1 MLCFLSINR
10 CLLTDCIVY
19 FLFCSSL
26 KYGHLFYRLGR
37 YHMNQKSDILEQIFT
52 QLKTHFTALEQ
63 PLLQRFINAIYRD
76 VSIVDLTTISPE
88 DLSGLTVS
96 LWREALEWNGKA
108 AKIKVFN
115 PDVEQDEW
123 QSTHTIISVLSRNIP
138 FIIDTLKIVLNKQNI
153 NLHRILY
160 SEIHSERSKDG
171 QLKALNTDND
181 TELLLYIEIDHTTS
195 PTERLKIKKS
205 LDKALSDVSLV
216 VDDHAKMMKK
226 VEQAIAISKKNNKKA
241 EASLLEEQ
249 TYLSWMLDNHFTFV
263 ACDEFTVKGNSI
275 DIVEDSY
282 LGLLKHHD
290 FMRQKNQFDC
300 IHELRAPS
308 LLHFSKASQRA
319 VVHRIAYPDVVYVKQ
334 FNAQGELIGGMRFIG
349 LYTSS
354 VYSGSPLMIPV
365 IRQKIANV
373 LAQSGLTLGGHY
385 YKELTQILSTY
396 AAEDLLLCDEKILLN
411 NVLEVLHAQ
420 ERKHLKLFL
429 RTDGNKRFVTALLY
443 VPRDVYNTEVR
454 LKFVELLSR
463 TMPIADSD
471 FQTYLSESNLA
482 RLRLVIHLD
491 KPYQGEL
498 EVTAIQL
505 RMQQIIKAWG
515 DELQYSLVEHYGEET
530 GVKLTRKY
538 GSAFPTSYQDIFS
551 PRVAVTDI
559 DRIEK
564 LFEFDG
570 RSMALRFYRSVEAN
584 NSELKLKLFHQNGA
598 LLLSDLI
605 PILENLGLKVA
616 EEYPYQV
623 SPINENTFWL
633 YDFTLLYDADE
644 HFDPEQYRDLFSD
657 AFIAIW
663 YAQADNDP
671 FNKLILGAGVAWRDI
686 VILRAYAKYLK
697 QIRFGFSHFAIAK
710 TLLDHS
716 VLVKQIVALFHA
728 RFNPEKQM
736 PLEKQIQLEQAILTS
751 LNEVS
756 NLNEDRVLRKYVEL
770 VMATIRCNYFQHK
783 EGPNQQKQSRDYISF
798 KFDHH
803 KITDIPLP
811 RLTYEVFVYSPRFEG
826 VHLRGGTVA
835 RGGLRWSD
843 RGEDFRT
850 EVLGLVKAQQV
861 KNSVIVPVGAKGG
874 FVAKHLHAGMDRDA
888 FMQEGIA
895 CYKMFISALL
905 EITDNLEGDTLIP
918 PSQVVRYDNDD
929 PYLVVAADKGTA
941 TFSDIANELATDRK
955 FWLNDAFAS
964 GGSNGYDHKKMGI
977 TAKGAWISVQRHFRE
992 LGVDVQSQ
1000 PISVVGIGDM
1010 AGDVFGNGML
1020 CSQKIKLLAAFNHLH
1035 IFIDPTPENL
1045 EASFEER
1052 QRLFDTPRTSWAD
1065 YNKKLISAGGGVFER
1080 SAKSIVVTP
1089 EMAKAFAIEQPKVTP
1104 TELISLLLKA
1114 PVDLLW
1120 NGGIGTYVKSEQE
1133 SHADVGD
1140 KANDN
1145 LRVNGSE
1152 LRCKVIGEGGNLGMT
1167 QGARIEFSLHG
1178 GQCFTDAID
1187 NAAGVNCSDLEVN
1200 IKILLDKLVSKGD
1213 LTPKQRNVW
1222 LQKMT
1227 DEVSALVLHNNYRQ
1241 AQSISLAYKQGYQ
1254 DIEEFRRLID
1264 SQEEKGKLNRGLE
1277 FIPSDEMITER
1288 KNAELGLVRPC
1299 ISVMI
1304 SYAKNEMKEELA
1316 KARISED
1323 SYLAKEAEKIF
1334 PAALVK
1340 SYPSEI
1346 HEHPLLSEIVATQVS
1361 NDLFNV
1367 MGATFAHRIMTS
1379 TGCSFLEL
1387 AKAWVA
1393 ARDVFNLPALLA
1405 DIESLD
1411 NRIDNAVQTQLINK
1425 LTSMVSHATRWI
1437 IRNDREHLD
1446 CALLIKKYQ
1455 SSLQTV
1461 TRNLPKLLSE
1471 QILQQRDLELNDA
1484 KQQGVPE
1491 ALANKL
1497 TNTEQ
1502 SYALLSIIAVA
1513 NKMKVS
1519 EALAAQ
1525 VYFYAEEQ
1533 LNLVNISTQLN
1544 LLPADSHWQSLAKEA
1559 MRDDLEWQQQRIA
1572 GSILT
1577 LLKGKNVVKAY
1588 EDWQAQHQ
1596 SLAERWHKMA
1606 DALAAIST
1614 PEFSMCQVAL
1624 RELLDLSKS

>member
-1 MLCFLSINR
+1 
-10 CLLTDCIVY
+10 
-19 FLFCSSL
+19 
-26 KYGHLFYRLGR
+26 
-37 YHMNQKSDILEQIFT
+37 MNQKSDILEQIFT
-52 QLKTHFTALEQ
+52 QLKTHFTAVEQ
-63 PLLQRFINAIYRD
+63 PLLQSFINAIYRD
-76 VSIVDLTTISPE
+76 VSIVDLTTITPA

-96 LWREALEWNGKA
+96 LWREAQEWNGKV
-108 AKIKVFN
+108 AKVKVFN

-138 FIIDTLKIVLNKQNI
+138 FVIDTLKIVLNKQNI

-160 SEIHSERSKDG
+160 SEIHSEREQSG
-171 QLKALNTDND
+171 QLKALNKEND

-216 VDDHAKMMKK
+216 VDDHEEMINK
-226 VEQAIAISKKNNKKA
+226 VKDAITASKKANKKPDQA
-241 EASLLEEQ
+241 LAEEQ
-249 TYLSWMLDNHFTFV
+249 TYLSWMVDNHFTFV
-263 ACDEFTVKGNSI
+263 ACDEFKVKNNDI
-275 DIVEDSY
+275 EIVENSQ
-282 LGLLKHHD
+282 LGLLKHTD
-290 FMRQKNQFDC
+290 FMRQKSQFDC
-300 IHELRAPS
+300 IHELQAPS

-334 FNAQGELIGGMRFIG
+334 FDKQGQLTGGIRFIG

-365 IRQKIANV
+365 VRQKITNV

-396 AAEDLLLCDEKILLN
+396 AVEDLLLCDEKTLLN
-411 NVLEVLHAQ
+411 NVVEVLHAQ

-491 KPYQGEL
+491 KPYEGEL

-505 RMQQIIKAWG
+505 RMQQIIKAWTE
-515 DELQYSLVEHYGEET
+515 ELQYSLIEHYGEET

-538 GSAFPTSYQDIFS
+538 ETAFPTSYQDIFNS
-551 PRVAVTDI
+551 RVAVTDI
-559 DRIEK
+559 ERIES
-564 LFEFDG
+564 LFESDG
-570 RSMALRFYRSVEAN
+570 RSMALRFYRSIEAN
-584 NSELKLKLFHQNGA
+584 DSELKLKLFHQNGA

-605 PILENLGLKVA
+605 PVLENLGLKVA
-616 EEYPYQV
+616 QEYPYQV
-623 SPINENTFWL
+623 TPINENTFWL
-633 YDFTLLYDADE
+633 YDFTLLYPDDE
-644 HFDPEQYRDLFSD
+644 HFDPELYRDLFSD

-663 YAQADNDP
+663 YGEADNDP
-671 FNKLILGAGVAWRDI
+671 FNKLILGAGIAWRDI
-686 VILRAYAKYLK
+686 VMLRAYAKYLK

-716 VLVKQIVALFHA
+716 VLVKKIVALFHA
-728 RFNPEKQM
+728 RFNPEKQV
-736 PLEKQIQLEQAILTS
+736 PLEKQAELENIILES

-770 VMATIRCNYFQHK
+770 VMATIRSNYFQTK
-783 EGPNQQKQSRDYISF
+783 EGVFEAEEFRDYISF

-811 RLTYEVFVYSPRFEG
+811 RLNYEVFVYSPRFEG
-826 VHLRGGTVA
+826 VHLRGGAVA

-874 FVAKHLHAGMDRDA
+874 FVAKRLNASMDRDT

-905 EITDNLEGDTLIP
+905 EITDNLENDTLVP
-918 PSQVVRYDNDD
+918 PLQVVRYDNDD

-992 LGVDVQSQ
+992 LGVDVQEQ

-1020 CSQKIKLLAAFNHLH
+1020 CSKKIKLLAAFNHLH
-1035 IFIDPTPENL
+1035 IFIDPNPENL
-1045 EASFEER
+1045 DACFEER
-1052 QRLFDTPRTSWAD
+1052 QRLFDTPRTSWTD
-1065 YNKKLISAGGGVFER
+1065 YNTKLISAGGGIFER
-1080 SAKSIVVTP
+1080 SAKSIAVTP
-1089 EMAKAFAIEQPKVTP
+1089 EMAKAFEINQPKVTP
-1104 TELISLLLKA
+1104 TELISLLLKS

-1167 QGARIEFSLHG
+1167 QSARIEFSLHG

-1264 SQEEKGKLNRGLE
+1264 SQEEKGKLNRALE
-1277 FIPSDEMITER
+1277 FIPTDEGITER

-1304 SYAKNEMKEELA
+1304 SYAKNEMKEQLA
-1316 KARISED
+1316 KARIAED
-1323 SYLAKEAEKIF
+1323 GYLAKEAEKIF

-1340 SYPSEI
+1340 SYKAEI

-1379 TGCSFLEL
+1379 TGCEFLDL

-1393 ARDVFNLPALLA
+1393 ARDIFNLPELLA

-1411 NRIDNAVQTQLINK
+1411 NKIDNQVQVQLINK
-1425 LTSMVSHATRWI
+1425 LVQMVSHATRWI
-1437 IRNDREHLD
+1437 IRNDRDQLD
-1446 CALLIKKYQ
+1446 CASLIEKYK
-1455 SSLQTV
+1455 SSLQAV
-1461 TRNLPKLLSE
+1461 KNNLPKVLSD
-1471 QILQQRDLELNDA
+1471 QALQQREVELA
-1484 KQQGVPE
+1484 KAKKEGVPNS
-1491 ALANKL
+1491 LANKL
-1497 TNTEQ
+1497 SNTEQ
-1502 SYALLSIIAVA
+1502 SYALLSIISVA
-1513 NKMKVS
+1513 SKL
-1519 EALAAQ
+1519 ELDPQLAAL
-1525 VYFYAEEQ
+1525 VYFYAEEK
-1533 LNLVNISTQLN
+1533 LKLVNISLQLN
-1544 LLPADSHWQSLAKEA
+1544 LLPADSYWQSLAKEA
-1559 MRDDLEWQQQRIA
+1559 MRDDLEWQQKRIA
-1572 GSILT
+1572 GAILV
-1577 LLKGKNVVKAY
+1577 LLQGKDVAKAY
-1588 EDWQAQHQ
+1588 TDWESQHQ
-1596 SLAERWHKMA
+1596 SLADRWYKMS
-1606 DALAAIST
+1606 DALSAVSV

>member
-1 MLCFLSINR
+1 
-10 CLLTDCIVY
+10 
-19 FLFCSSL
+19 
-26 KYGHLFYRLGR
+26 
-37 YHMNQKSDILEQIFT
+37 MNQKSDILEQIFT
-52 QLKTHFTALEQ
+52 QLKTHFTAVEQ
-63 PLLQRFINAIYRD
+63 PLLQNFINAIYRD
-76 VSIVDLTTISPE
+76 VSIVDLTTITPA

-96 LWREALEWNGKA
+96 LWREAQEWNGKV
-108 AKIKVFN
+108 AKVKVFN

-123 QSTHTIISVLSRNIP
+123 QSTHTIITVLNRNIP
-138 FIIDTLKIVLNKQNI
+138 FVIDTLKIVLNKQNI

-160 SEIHSERSKDG
+160 SEIHSERDQSG
-171 QLKALNTDND
+171 QLKVLNKNND

-216 VDDHAKMMKK
+216 VDDHEQMINK
-226 VEQAIAISKKNNKKA
+226 VKDAVTASKKANKKPD
-241 EASLLEEQ
+241 EALEEEQ
-249 TYLSWMLDNHFTFV
+249 TYLNWMVDNHFTFV
-263 ACDEFTVKGNSI
+263 ACDEFKIKNNEIEMVDNSQ
-275 DIVEDSY
+275 
-282 LGLLKHHD
+282 LGLLKHTD
-290 FMRQKNQFDC
+290 FMRQKSQFDC

-334 FNAQGELIGGMRFIG
+334 FNKQGELTGGVRFIG

-365 IRQKIANV
+365 VRQKIANV
-373 LAQSGLTLGGHY
+373 LAESGLTLGGHY
-385 YKELTQILSTY
+385 HKELAQILSTY
-396 AAEDLLLCDEKILLN
+396 AVEDLLLCDEKMLLN
-411 NVLEVLHAQ
+411 NVVEVLHAQ

-429 RTDGNKRFVTALLY
+429 RADGNKRFVTALLY

-491 KPYQGEL
+491 KPYEGEL

-505 RMQQIIKAWG
+505 RMQQIIKAWTE
-515 DELQYSLVEHYGEET
+515 ELQYSLVEHYGEEM

-538 GSAFPTSYQDIFS
+538 EAAFPTNYQDIFNS
-551 PRVAVTDI
+551 RVAVTDI
-559 DRIEK
+559 DRIES
-564 LFEFDG
+564 LFECDG
-570 RSMALRFYRSVEAN
+570 RSMALRFYRSIEAN
-584 NSELKLKLFHQNGA
+584 DSELKLKLFHQNGA

-616 EEYPYQV
+616 QEYPYQV
-623 SPINENTFWL
+623 TPINENTFWL
-633 YDFTLLYDADE
+633 YDFTLLYPDDDD
-644 HFDPEQYRDLFSD
+644 FDPELYRDLFSD

-663 YAQADNDP
+663 YGEADNDP
-671 FNKLILGAGVAWRDI
+671 FNKLILGAGIAWRDI
-686 VILRAYAKYLK
+686 VMLRAYAKYLK

-716 VLVKQIVALFHA
+716 ALVKKIVALFHA
-728 RFNPEKQM
+728 RFNPEKQVS
-736 PLEKQIQLEQAILTS
+736 LEKQADLESSILES

-770 VMATIRCNYFQHK
+770 VMATIRSNYFQTK
-783 EGPNQQKQSRDYISF
+783 EGVYQAEEFRDYISF
-798 KFDHH
+798 KFDHN

-811 RLTYEVFVYSPRFEG
+811 RLNYEVFVYSPRFEG
-826 VHLRGGTVA
+826 VHLRGGPVA

-874 FVAKHLHAGMDRDA
+874 FVAKHLNTNMDRDT

-905 EITDNLEGDTLIP
+905 EITDNLENDTLIP
-918 PSQVVRYDNDD
+918 PLQVVRYDNDD

-992 LGVDVQSQ
+992 LGVDVQEQ
-1000 PISVVGIGDM
+1000 PISVIGIGDM

-1020 CSQKIKLLAAFNHLH
+1020 CSKKIKLLAAFNHLH
-1035 IFIDPTPENL
+1035 IFIDPNPENL
-1045 EASFEER
+1045 DACFEER
-1052 QRLFDTPRTSWAD
+1052 QRLFDTPRTSWTD
-1065 YNKKLISAGGGVFER
+1065 YNAKLISAGGGIFER
-1080 SAKSIVVTP
+1080 SAKSIAVTP
-1089 EMAKAFAIEQPKVTP
+1089 EMAKAFSINQPNVTP
-1104 TELISLLLKA
+1104 TELISLLLKS

-1167 QGARIEFSLHG
+1167 QSARIEFSLHG

-1264 SQEEKGKLNRGLE
+1264 NQEEKGKLNRALE
-1277 FIPSDEMITER
+1277 FIPTDEVITER

-1316 KARISED
+1316 KARIAED
-1323 SYLAKEAEKIF
+1323 GYLAKEAEKIF
-1334 PAALVK
+1334 PEALVK
-1340 SYPSEI
+1340 SYQSEI

-1367 MGATFAHRIMTS
+1367 MGATFAHRLMTS
-1379 TGCSFLEL
+1379 TGCEFLDL

-1393 ARDVFNLPALLA
+1393 ARDIFNLPELLA
-1405 DIESLD
+1405 EIESLD
-1411 NRIDNAVQTQLINK
+1411 NKIDNQIQVELMSKLVQ
-1425 LTSMVSHATRWI
+1425 MVSHATRWI
-1437 IRNDREHLD
+1437 IRSDREHLD
-1446 CALLIKKYQ
+1446 CESLIKKYKT
-1455 SSLQTV
+1455 SLQTV
-1461 TRNLPKLLSE
+1461 KNNLPKVLSD
-1471 QILQQRDLELNDA
+1471 QALQQREVELA
-1484 KQQGVPE
+1484 KAKKEGVPNS
-1491 ALANKL
+1491 LANKL
-1497 TNTEQ
+1497 SNTEQ
-1502 SYALLSIIAVA
+1502 SYALLSIISVA
-1513 NKMKVS
+1513 SKL
-1519 EALAAQ
+1519 ELDPQLAAQ
-1525 VYFYAEEQ
+1525 VYFYAEEK
-1533 LNLVNISTQLN
+1533 LKLVNISLQLN
-1544 LLPADSHWQSLAKEA
+1544 LLPADSYWQSLAKEA
-1559 MRDDLEWQQQRIA
+1559 MRDDLEWQQKRIA
-1572 GSILT
+1572 GAILV
-1577 LLKGKNVVKAY
+1577 LLQGKNVAKAY
-1588 EDWQAQHQ
+1588 TDWESQHQ
-1596 SLAERWHKMA
+1596 SLADRWYKMS
-1606 DALAAIST
+1606 DALSAVSV

>member
-1 MLCFLSINR
+1 
-10 CLLTDCIVY
+10 
-19 FLFCSSL
+19 
-26 KYGHLFYRLGR
+26 
-37 YHMNQKSDILEQIFT
+37 MNQKSDILEQIFT

-63 PLLQRFINAIYRD
+63 PLLQSFINAIYRD
-76 VSIVDLTTISPE
+76 VSIVDLTTISPA

-96 LWREALEWNGKA
+96 LWREAQEWNGKV
-108 AKIKVFN
+108 AKVKVFN

-123 QSTHTIISVLSRNIP
+123 KSTHTIISVLSRNIP

-160 SEIHSERSKDG
+160 SEIHSERSKSG
-171 QLKALNTDND
+171 QLKALKKDND

-216 VDDHAKMMKK
+216 VDDHEQMIAKVKG
-226 VEQAIAISKKNNKKA
+226 AIATSKKANKNPDQA
-241 EASLLEEQ
+241 LAEEQ
-249 TYLSWMLDNHFTFV
+249 TYLSWMVDNHFTFV
-263 ACDEFTVKGNSI
+263 ACDEFTVKDNNI
-275 DIVEDSY
+275 TIVENSQ
-282 LGLLKHHD
+282 LGLLKHSD

-300 IHELRAPS
+300 VHELQAPS

-334 FNAQGELIGGMRFIG
+334 FNKQGQLTGGIRFIG

-365 IRQKIANV
+365 VRQKIANV

-396 AAEDLLLCDEKILLN
+396 AVEDLLLCDEKTLLN
-411 NVLEVLHAQ
+411 NVVEVLHAQ

-491 KPYQGEL
+491 KPYEDEL

-505 RMQQIIKAWG
+505 RMQQIIKAWTE
-515 DELQYSLVEHYGEET
+515 ELQYSLIEHYGEET

-538 GSAFPTSYQDIFS
+538 EAAFPTSYQDIFS
-551 PRVAVTDI
+551 SRVAVTDI
-559 DRIEK
+559 ERIES
-564 LFEFDG
+564 LFECDE

-584 NSELKLKLFHQNGA
+584 DSELKLKLFHQNGA

-616 EEYPYQV
+616 QEYPYQV

-633 YDFTLLYDADE
+633 YDFTLLYTADDKFE
-644 HFDPEQYRDLFSD
+644 PEQYRDLFSD

-663 YAQADNDP
+663 YGEADNDP
-671 FNKLILGAGVAWRDI
+671 FNKLILGAGIAWRDI
-686 VILRAYAKYLK
+686 VMLRAYAKYLK

-716 VLVKQIVALFHA
+716 ALVKKIVALFHA
-728 RFNPEKQM
+728 RFNPEKQVS
-736 PLEKQIQLEQAILTS
+736 LEKQAELEHVILES

-770 VMATIRCNYFQHK
+770 IMATIRSNYFQNK
-783 EGPNQQKQSRDYISF
+783 EGRHQADQFRDYISF
-798 KFDHH
+798 KFDHN

-811 RLTYEVFVYSPRFEG
+811 RLSYEVFVYSPRFEG
-826 VHLRGGTVA
+826 VHLRGGAVA

-874 FVAKHLHAGMDRDA
+874 FVAKRLNASMDRDT

-905 EITDNLEGDTLIP
+905 EITDNLENDTLIP
-918 PSQVVRYDNDD
+918 PLQVVRYDNDD

-992 LGVDVQSQ
+992 LGVDVQEQ

-1020 CSQKIKLLAAFNHLH
+1020 CSKKIKLLAAFNHLH
-1035 IFIDPTPENL
+1035 IFIDPNPENL
-1045 EASFEER
+1045 DACFEER

-1065 YNKKLISAGGGVFER
+1065 YNAKLISAGGGIFER
-1080 SAKSIVVTP
+1080 SAKSIAVTP
-1089 EMAKAFAIEQPKVTP
+1089 EMAKAFSINQPKITP
-1104 TELISLLLKA
+1104 TELISLLLKS

-1167 QGARIEFSLHG
+1167 QSARIEFSLHG

-1254 DIEEFRRLID
+1254 DIEEYRRLID
-1264 SQEEKGKLNRGLE
+1264 SQEEKGKLNRALE
-1277 FIPSDEMITER
+1277 FIPTDEGITER

-1316 KARISED
+1316 KARIAED
-1323 SYLAKEAEKIF
+1323 GYLAKEAEKIF

-1340 SYPSEI
+1340 AYQSEI

-1379 TGCSFLEL
+1379 TGCSFLDL

-1393 ARDVFNLPALLA
+1393 ARDIFNLPELLA

-1411 NRIDNAVQTQLINK
+1411 NKIDNQVQVTLINK
-1425 LTSMVSHATRWI
+1425 LVRMVSHATRWI
-1437 IRNDREHLD
+1437 IRNDRDQLD
-1446 CALLIKKYQ
+1446 CALLIEKYK
-1455 SSLQTV
+1455 SSLQAV
-1461 TRNLPKLLSE
+1461 KNNLPKLLSE
-1471 QILQQRDLELNDA
+1471 QILQQREVELA
-1484 KQQGVPE
+1484 KAKKEGVPDL
-1491 ALANKL
+1491 LANKL
-1497 TNTEQ
+1497 SNTEQ
-1502 SYALLSIIAVA
+1502 SYALLSIISVA
-1513 NKMKVS
+1513 SKLEVD
-1519 EALAAQ
+1519 AQLAAQ
-1525 VYFYAEEQ
+1525 VYFFAEEK
-1533 LNLVNISTQLN
+1533 LKLVNISLQLN

-1559 MRDDLEWQQQRIA
+1559 MRDDLEWQQKRITGA
-1572 GSILT
+1572 ILL
-1577 LLKGKNVVKAY
+1577 LLKGKDVAKAY
-1588 EDWQAQHQ
+1588 TDWESQHQ
-1596 SLAERWHKMA
+1596 SLADRWHKMS
-1606 DALAAIST
+1606 DALTAVSV